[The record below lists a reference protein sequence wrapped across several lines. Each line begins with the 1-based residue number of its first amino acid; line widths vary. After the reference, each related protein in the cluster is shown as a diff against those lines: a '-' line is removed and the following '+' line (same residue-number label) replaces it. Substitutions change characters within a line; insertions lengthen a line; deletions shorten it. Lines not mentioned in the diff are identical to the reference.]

1 MAKQTEQFTV
11 EDITKLS
18 IEDIKKMKLDDLLIY
33 INEIKDKN
41 TVIIYLLKII
51 KYNKDNH
58 DLNTE
63 LVKYRKKY
71 RETPNLEDKW
81 DLIYGFIDLNKI
93 FLDEKLNNKKTEI
106 EEKKRNL
113 RHSDLNEIKGLEK
126 NKKVE
131 YETSLQNFK
140 SLIKETDLFSDEL
153 GISYTNRNAIRE
165 GQKTAKE
172 DCIDMLVELSKTPQL
187 NTNVNIG
194 NIFEDFMKKAGI
206 RAGYI
211 SAKDLEMREIN
222 EAKAKEFN
230 EYQEKMKLKKGRGF

>member
-165 GQKTAKE
+165 GQKIAKE
-172 DCIDMLVELSKTPQL
+172 DCIDMLLM
-187 NTNVNIG
+187 NI
-194 NIFEDFMKKAGI
+194 KK
-206 RAGYI
+206 
-211 SAKDLEMREIN
+211 K
-222 EAKAKEFN
+222 
-230 EYQEKMKLKKGRGF
+230 

>member
-131 YETSLQNFK
+131 YETS
-140 SLIKETDLFSDEL
+140 
-153 GISYTNRNAIRE
+153 AIRE
-165 GQKTAKE
+165 GQKIAKE

-230 EYQEKMKLKKGRGF
+230 EYQKEMKLKKGRGF